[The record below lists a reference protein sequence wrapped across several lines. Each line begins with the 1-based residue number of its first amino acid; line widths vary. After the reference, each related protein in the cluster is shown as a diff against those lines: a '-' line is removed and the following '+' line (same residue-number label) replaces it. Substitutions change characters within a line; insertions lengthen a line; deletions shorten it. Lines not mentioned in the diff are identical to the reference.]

1 MTRKTDF
8 LYKKKQNITPVLVFS
23 PRMSKA
29 IIIEYDS
36 EEEIQTPDENS
47 DVEILEEGE
56 EIFDED
62 QEETKESE
70 RIPEM
75 KSLKISGEKKRKLT
89 EEEMY
94 EITDFLQVDPD
105 KDWETS
111 MAVMDENR
119 NDLFEQLKNIEIYPS
134 QIPKL
139 KMGIKNDYETSKIE
153 PGTAIGCD
161 SSLAIGEPTTQMSQ
175 PKTTKVVLRQ
185 GNKTINTTMGEFIDS
200 EIEKAW
206 MIVSEDNGSE
216 IVPDGVFKVTE
227 IMTVSKDEKV
237 SWNKITELSRHPVNG
252 DLVRIKTDS
261 GRETVCTLSHSLLT
275 RNLNGVVP
283 ILGSDI
289 QVGHRVPVFFRT
301 PEVDNPISE
310 IELWKDTTVD
320 LTSSFGEFIGIYIAE
335 GSTCKSSNS
344 VVVTTNQ
351 EYYKNVSYEFF
362 SEMGKNA
369 KTREKPLHKIQGSK
383 KEYKSTDHIISHKL
397 LSQWLRTNIG
407 TYSHNKEIPG
417 FIYGCKR
424 EFIAGVLRGMFD
436 GDGNFH
442 GSRKSIKY
450 HTTSSELIQQVAFL
464 LSYFG
469 IFSTYQIEK
478 EACDEH
484 RALWV
489 LLIFGPKFGKIFSE
503 QIGTN
508 NEKNKRELDSYINDK
523 DGRNFIDQ
531 VPNCAELVSK
541 IGRGLKLPGA
551 SRNYGRWVKKE
562 SEGSCIGKN
571 TLIEYVKL
579 FTEKNE
585 EKDAG
590 FEDDISLLQQ
600 AIDADVIWDRV
611 VEVEIIKADPDEKV
625 YDFSVAINE
634 TFATQSGILVHNTLN
649 SIDYKEH
656 IVVKNGTSVTCPKI
670 GDFVDK
676 IVIDNKKDVKVYDE
690 VTEYV
695 DINFMNLETP
705 CVDEN
710 GKMHWK
716 KIEAVTRH
724 PPPGGNKLLE
734 VKTQT
739 GRRTTATKAKS
750 FLLRRDNKVVGVN
763 GSELTV
769 GDRLP
774 VTVKFPRPLENDR
787 LKTINLS
794 RYLSKEKFVFGT
806 DLWKAREIKE
816 RYNKGGRKEWK
827 DEIREE
833 YTYGGRNTRW
843 WSDNFGI
850 DFTLP
855 YHRCDAA
862 MDALE
867 GKKKEYIGNE
877 IIKKGMVY
885 TTRRSVGEVNEI
897 PEEFELDNDFGFVVG
912 AYIAEGHC
920 ANTGTQCIIS
930 NNDEKFRKRIE
941 TWCDKHKLGYHVQ
954 VQHDKNFKGATSTDL
969 RIHSTLMVEW
979 FTNMC
984 GNYSQ
989 NKHLPDFSLFAND
1002 EFIKG
1007 MIDGYFSGD
1016 GCVTLKGDITCS
1028 STSEL
1033 LIDELMMLLGVY
1045 DIFSYKG
1052 RTHIK
1057 KNNIGSLNILPGFN
1071 IAIRAGNVRRYYQNF
1086 TFTLDYKQ
1094 ERLNLNKNKKYKS
1107 TYYHNDCIPGIKSK
1121 QINGDIHRDLLI
1133 KILDKGV
1140 DVEDIDVL
1148 YDAVDTEVLFDEIIS
1163 IDEVESTTPFV
1174 YDLTVADT
1182 RNFSGRD
1189 GLALAD
1195 TFHLAGVSS
1204 ANVTLGVP
1212 RTNEILNAS
1221 KNQKTNV
1228 LQISL
1233 LPTSTD
1239 LTSLQKVRDKC
1250 RVLFEERY
1258 VDQCITKH
1266 EVLNKKYDSLS
1277 KEDQI
1282 WYDLFDMFYTTHYRD
1297 CDWCIRLTLNKL
1309 IMYQYKLTTE
1319 KIAKLIEEEY
1329 KDCRCVFSP
1338 DENGIIDVYI
1348 DTTNVDTPSVIL
1360 ATKKK
1365 SGKRGKKDDDE
1376 KKKKKKKKGEEDDD
1390 EDEQREPRS
1399 LINDENKDYYFV
1411 SRVALDYILDIKL
1424 GGVEGITKVYYQL
1437 DNKSK
1442 EWKIETSG
1450 TNMREVMNHP
1460 EVDFRHVVSN
1470 NMWEIFGILGI
1481 EAARRFL
1488 VSEITATIS
1497 FGGTFIDPVH
1507 PALLADSMTSTGTIT
1522 SVNRYGISKSVVGV
1536 LTPASFEQ
1544 SHQNMLDAPAK
1555 GVTDDLST
1563 VSAGIITAKHVRLGT
1578 GYFGLFTNRKKLKN
1592 MTIPKPLPM
1601 IMEEVKNIPE
1611 DSRFPSSNAV
1621 FKNGG
1626 TGKVTEKETK
1636 RDVVSLPAMEYEDF

>member
-1 MTRKTDF
+1 
-8 LYKKKQNITPVLVFS
+8 
-23 PRMSKA
+23 MSKA
-29 IIIEYDS
+29 IIEYDS
-36 EEEIQTPDENS
+36 EDEIQTSEENM
-47 DVEILEEGE
+47 DVEILEEDGD
-56 EIFDED
+56 EIFDID
-62 QEETKESE
+62 PVETKESE

-75 KSLKISGEKKRKLT
+75 KSLRISGEKKRKLT

-94 EITDFLQVDPD
+94 EITDFLQIDPD

-111 MAVMDENR
+111 MAVMEENR
-119 NDLFEQLKNIEIYPS
+119 NDLFDQMKNLEIYPS

-139 KMGIKNDYETSKIE
+139 KMGIKNDYDTSKIE

-161 SSLAIGEPTTQMSQ
+161 SSLAIGEPTTQM
-175 PKTTKVVLRQ
+175 
-185 GNKTINTTMGEFIDS
+185 
-200 EIEKAW
+200 
-206 MIVSEDNGSE
+206 
-216 IVPDGVFKVTE
+216 
-227 IMTVSKDEKV
+227 
-237 SWNKITELSRHPVNG
+237 
-252 DLVRIKTDS
+252 
-261 GRETVCTLSHSLLT
+261 
-275 RNLNGVVP
+275 
-283 ILGSDI
+283 
-289 QVGHRVPVFFRT
+289 
-301 PEVDNPISE
+301 
-310 IELWKDTTVD
+310 
-320 LTSSFGEFIGIYIAE
+320 
-335 GSTCKSSNS
+335 
-344 VVVTTNQ
+344 
-351 EYYKNVSYEFF
+351 
-362 SEMGKNA
+362 
-369 KTREKPLHKIQGSK
+369 
-383 KEYKSTDHIISHKL
+383 
-397 LSQWLRTNIG
+397 
-407 TYSHNKEIPG
+407 
-417 FIYGCKR
+417 
-424 EFIAGVLRGMFD
+424 
-436 GDGNFH
+436 
-442 GSRKSIKY
+442 
-450 HTTSSELIQQVAFL
+450 
-464 LSYFG
+464 
-469 IFSTYQIEK
+469 
-478 EACDEH
+478 
-484 RALWV
+484 
-489 LLIFGPKFGKIFSE
+489 
-503 QIGTN
+503 
-508 NEKNKRELDSYINDK
+508 
-523 DGRNFIDQ
+523 
-531 VPNCAELVSK
+531 
-541 IGRGLKLPGA
+541 
-551 SRNYGRWVKKE
+551 
-562 SEGSCIGKN
+562 
-571 TLIEYVKL
+571 
-579 FTEKNE
+579 
-585 EKDAG
+585 
-590 FEDDISLLQQ
+590 
-600 AIDADVIWDRV
+600 
-611 VEVEIIKADPDEKV
+611 
-625 YDFSVAINE
+625 
-634 TFATQSGILVHNTLN
+634 TLN
-649 SIDYKEH
+649 SIDYKEY
-656 IVVKNGTSVTCPKI
+656 IVVKNGTSVTYPKI
-670 GDFVDK
+670 GEFIDK
-676 IVIDNKKDVKVYDE
+676 IVSDNKKDVKVYDE

-695 DINFMNLETP
+695 DIKFMNLETP

-763 GSELTV
+763 GSELKV

-774 VTVKFPRPLENDR
+774 VTIKFPRPSEEDR

-794 RYLSKEKFVFGT
+794 RYLSKERFVFGT
-806 DLWKAREIKE
+806 DLWKAREIKV
-816 RYNKGGRKEWK
+816 RYAKNGRREWK
-827 DEIREE
+827 EDRVED
-833 YTYGGRNTRW
+833 YSCGGRNTRW
-843 WSDNFGI
+843 WIDNFKI
-850 DFTLP
+850 EFTLP
-855 YHRCDAA
+855 YHRCDTA

-877 IIKKGMVY
+877 IIKKGFVY
-885 TTRRSVGEVNEI
+885 TTKRSVGKVNEI
-897 PEEFELDNDFGFVVG
+897 PEELELDNDFGFVVG
-912 AYIAEGHC
+912 AYISEGHC

-941 TWCDKHKLGYHVQ
+941 SWCDKHKFGYHTQ
-954 VQHDKNFKGATSTDL
+954 VQTNKNFEGSTSTDL

-984 GNYSQ
+984 GNYSE

-1002 EFIKG
+1002 EFING

-1016 GCVTLKGDITCS
+1016 GRVDKVGYITCNS
-1028 STSEL
+1028 ASER
-1033 LIDELMMLLGVY
+1033 LIDELMMVLNMY
-1045 DIFSYKG
+1045 NIFSYKSV
-1052 RTHIK
+1052 TIIK
-1057 KNNIGSLNILPGFN
+1057 ENNIGSENILPSFVL
-1071 IAIRAGNVRRYYQNF
+1071 AIRAGNAGRYYQNF

-1094 ERLNLNKNKKYKS
+1094 DKLNLNKNKKYKS

-1121 QINGDIHRDLLI
+1121 QINGSIHRDLLM

-1140 DVEDIDVL
+1140 DIDDIDIL
-1148 YDAVDTEVLFDEIIS
+1148 HDAVESEVLFDEIIS
-1163 IDEVESTTPFV
+1163 IEEVYSTTSLV

-1189 GLALAD
+1189 GLALRD

-1233 LPTSTD
+1233 LPTATD

-1250 RVLFEERY
+1250 RVLFEEQY

-1277 KEDQI
+1277 KEDQT
-1282 WYDLFDMFYTTHYRD
+1282 WYDLFDMFYSTHYRD
-1297 CDWCIRLTLNKL
+1297 CDWCIRLTLNRL

-1319 KIAKLIEEEY
+1319 RIAKRIEDEY

-1338 DENGIIDVYI
+1338 DENGIVDVYI
-1348 DTTNVDTPSVIL
+1348 DTTNVDTPSVIM

-1376 KKKKKKKKGEEDDD
+1376 KKKKKGEDEDDD
-1390 EDEQREPRS
+1390 REPRT
-1399 LINDENKDYYFV
+1399 LINDGNKDYYFV

-1424 GGVEGITKVYYQL
+1424 NGVEGITKVYYQL

-1442 EWKIETSG
+1442 EWKIETAG

-1578 GYFGLFTNRKKLKN
+1578 GYFGLFTNRKKLKA
-1592 MTIPKPLPM
+1592 MTIPKPKPLPM
-1601 IMEEVKNIPE
+1601 IMEDVKNVPE

-1621 FKNGG
+1621 FRNGG
-1626 TGKVTEKETK
+1626 TGKVIEKETSK